1 LHKYVA
7 FTELPRITEEVFL
20 FREFSATTVYI
31 NSIDDFLIKLQSFE
45 SNITLI
51 VSTNPS
57 YWKTVLSKFKRNS
70 IVFILIGNET
80 YDPAVFNSLNGYKSI
95 KHVFVYNLP
104 TLIKYRNILGSVFGS
119 INDTRFKKTINSG
132 SIYRDA
138 RISYSLKDKFKET
151 SIKYSASPFP
161 QGYSNNFA
169 NQIANLTG
177 INHDISL
184 ITDLSSELILAKR
197 QDIYDF
203 AFIGQSTN
211 RRRETFLRNV
221 TRFPKSVVIY
231 NQGFKGTYEDS
242 SSTYITQLLSAR
254 YVLVPPGFYNNFNH
268 RYSESLICHT
278 LPVVLANNSLDPS
291 ENTNWTNNLTFL
303 QKYSAKELM
312 IYLSKLD
319 NQSYKKI
326 YDLARYNDFKQISSV
341 QKLFSEVLG

>member
-1 LHKYVA
+1 MRKYIA
-7 FTELPRITEEVFL
+7 FTEIPRITEEVFL
-20 FREFSATTVYI
+20 SREFSVTTVYV
-31 NSIDDFLIKLQSFE
+31 NSIDDFLIKQQRFE
-45 SNITLI
+45 SNITII
-51 VSTNPS
+51 VSTNPM
-57 YWKTVLSKFKRNS
+57 YWKTVLTKFKRNS

-104 TLIKYRNILGSVFGS
+104 TLIKYRNILGSVFGC
-119 INDTRFKKTINSG
+119 INDDGFKKTLNSG

-138 RISYSLKDKFKET
+138 RISYSLKNKFKEI

-169 NQIANLTG
+169 NQITNLAE
-177 INHDISL
+177 INHNTSL
-184 ITDLSSELILAKR
+184 TTELSSELILAKR
-197 QDIYDF
+197 QNIYDF

-211 RRRETFLRNV
+211 RRREIFLRNA

-231 NQGFKGTYEDS
+231 NQGFKGTYEDT
-242 SSTYITQLLSAR
+242 SSTYISQLLSTR
-254 YVLVPPGFYNNFNH
+254 FVLVPPGFYNNFNH
-268 RYSESLICHT
+268 RYTESLICHT

-326 YDLARYNDFKQISSV
+326 YDLAKFNDFKQISAAR
-341 QKLFSEVLG
+341 KLFNEVLG